1 MTRRLLSIVLC
12 LVLIAG
18 CCLPAQADITT
29 LDTALSRWLKD
40 MPSVQFAASLQ
51 IKKLLPFDDATVTLL
66 NGVLKHVTVNAAL
79 NFTGNDSQ
87 TDAQIAV
94 DSQVLASWS
103 ERLQS
108 GAYTLTTSLL
118 PNRTLTSAKQPPA
131 DLLTAPDET
140 DRKAADTV
148 ADPASAFSALDAVAE
163 LQQCY
168 QALTNAIQ
176 PYTTEKKANYNIK
189 GIGKGSYS
197 LVAKLTTEQSQSL
210 TEQLKVVLACGMDTA
225 YRAEIAQMTFEKGF
239 VVALYRNA
247 DHQDLCVYLK
257 GNAAMPDKSKRKVA
271 FQWAFSTNGLE
282 RKDLYQFSVS
292 KTSGGTDKRVIT
304 ANLTQENKS
313 DRLGIQSESE
323 TALKRNK
330 ITDTVEASI
339 ELTGNRD
346 EKGTLSC
353 KGTVGSNTTHI
364 ENGETTTGGSS
375 TEADITFATS
385 GNARSLTGTVDSKTI
400 GSGGTV
406 TELIWTFAPW
416 DGSGL
421 KAEGKANVAS
431 PAASQTV
438 EPTASALPASSLQQ
452 YTEATATDAPQVTT
466 TPNAGT
472 EYLVGSSPEGMKTY
486 TVPSAET
493 NIDLDDASTEILQS
507 LLAEAAQN
515 LAGKMVLAVAAL
527 PEEDRALLKDGMTD
541 QDYAAFE
548 ALLGAL

>member
-18 CCLPAQADITT
+18 CCLPAQADITA

-40 MPSVQFAASLQ
+40 MPSVQFAASLEV
-51 IKKLLPFDDATVTLL
+51 KKLLPYDDATVTLL

-79 NFTGNDSQ
+79 NFTGTDSQ
-87 TDAQIAV
+87 TDAQIAI
-94 DSQVLASWS
+94 DSQALASWS
-103 ERLQS
+103 ECLQN

-131 DLLTAPDET
+131 DLLTAPGET
-140 DRKAADTV
+140 NPKADDT
-148 ADPASAFSALDAVAE
+148 AIDPASAFSALDAVAE

-176 PYTTEKKANYNIK
+176 PYSTEKKANYNIK

-197 LVAKLTTEQSQSL
+197 LVAKLTPEQSQSL
-210 TEQLKVVLACGMDTA
+210 TEQLRAVLACGMDNA

-257 GNAAMPDKSKRKVA
+257 GNAAMPDKTKRKVA
-271 FQWAFSTNGLE
+271 FQWAFTTNGLE

-292 KTSGGTDKRVIT
+292 KTSGGTDKRVIA
-304 ANLTQENKS
+304 ANLTQESKS
-313 DRLGIQSESE
+313 DRLAIQSESE
-323 TALKRNK
+323 TTLKRNK
-330 ITDTVEASI
+330 ITDTVEATI
-339 ELTGNRD
+339 KLTGSRD
-346 EKGTLSC
+346 ENGTLSC
-353 KGTVGSNTTHI
+353 KGTVGSDTAHI
-364 ENGETTTGGSS
+364 EDGETTTGGSS
-375 TEADITFATS
+375 TEADITFAPS
-385 GNARSLTGTVDSKTI
+385 GNACSLTGTADCKTV
-400 GSGGTV
+400 GNDGTA

-421 KAEGKANVAS
+421 KADENANAAS
-431 PAASQTV
+431 PTTSQAA
-438 EPTASALPASSLQQ
+438 EPTASAVPASSLQQ
-452 YTEATATDAPQVTT
+452 YAEATATDAPQATA
-466 TPNAGT
+466 TPGAGT
-472 EYLVGSSPEGMKTY
+472 EYLVGSSPEGTKTY

-493 NIDLDDASTEILQS
+493 NIDLDNANTEVVQN